1 LSVITNALPPG
12 LSLDTTTNVISGNA
26 TTAGSYQFTIQ
37 VQDGS
42 KKDTAVTRP
51 YTIVVAAQGKF
62 VICSTNLPVGSRGKA
77 YSDQIVAQGGSA
89 PYLGVFRRGKCRPG

>member
-42 KKDTAVTRP
+42 KKTP
-51 YTIVVAAQGKF
+51 
-62 VICSTNLPVGSRGKA
+62 P
-77 YSDQIVAQGGSA
+77 
-89 PYLGVFRRGKCRPG
+89 